1 MPLFINDH
9 TFEIELRNDA
19 VPRARINFNDEG
31 MSFLQ
36 ELPNDILPYPDILNL
51 KPFVDQVKSRFDLKF
66 DLNDKDKTY
75 FSLSKG
81 LNRAKTLS
89 WLREIFA

>member
-19 VPRARINFNDEG
+19 VPRARVNFNDEG

-36 ELPNDILPYPDILNL
+36 ELPSDVLPAL
-51 KPFVDQVKSRFDLKF
+51 
-66 DLNDKDKTY
+66 
-75 FSLSKG
+75 
-81 LNRAKTLS
+81 
-89 WLREIFA
+89 IF

>member
-1 MPLFINDH
+1 MKFSPINIK
-9 TFEIELRNDA
+9 TPVANDA

-36 ELPNDILPYPDILNL
+36 ELPNDILSRPDILNL
-51 KPFVDQVKSRFDLKF
+51 KPFIDQVKSRFNVKF
-66 DLNDKDKTY
+66 DLYDKDKTY

>member
-1 MPLFINDH
+1 M
-9 TFEIELRNDA
+9 
-19 VPRARINFNDEG
+19 PRARINFNDEG

-36 ELPNDILPYPDILNL
+36 ELPKDILPCPDILNL
-51 KPFVDQVKSRFDLKF
+51 KHFFDQIKSRFDLKF

-81 LNRAKTLS
+81 LNRAKILS